1 MVQGAA
7 ESGPPPIKQEGTQ
20 CLQTLLG
27 CAAPHGE
34 KPSASAPSSQGD
46 GMLLEG
52 ALLTYLY
59 HHPSVVQT
67 QTR

>member
-1 MVQGAA
+1 M
-7 ESGPPPIKQEGTQ
+7 
-20 CLQTLLG
+20 TLLG